1 MPNGKKIHWTQRPE
15 NKARVKAS
23 LKKAHAAKQVN
34 KKKRAQAKK
43 QSPSS
48 STPAKASHVKVRE
61 RIQEGVFSYALG
73 HVECWIATYAASAD
87 VSAEAL
93 AAELGAV
100 LSRKVRR

>member
-1 MPNGKKIHWTQRPE
+1 MATKKKTHWTQRPE
-15 NKARVKAS
+15 NKARVQAM
-23 LKKAHAAKQVN
+23 LKKASAAKQAS
-34 KKKRAQAKK
+34 KKNRPKAR
-43 QSPSS
+43 QSTLSQ
-48 STPAKASHVKVRE
+48 KVDHVEARD

-73 HVECWIATYAASAD
+73 YVECWISTFAASAD